1 MTASRRDA
9 VPAGWIFTRIELTA
23 RYPVMVPPALSYCG
37 CRLTS
42 VVLMS
47 LRSTPAL
54 ASASMTACWRLLV
67 WSIAPVT
74 SRAVNSMPTSA
85 VSVSGTPCTWPEPT
99 TVTWRG
105 LSPTHSGL
113 WSQADAAAARP
124 NASTRRIGAL
134 ARWLMGMLGT
144 LVADDGYRVGVAVE
158 GAVPAAPHQVITQRH
173 RQPSAERDPGV
184 PMQAEQDV
192 GAGRDRQ
199 DRSHRVTGHFE
210 SARQIR
216 LLNPQDDHSRRH
228 PD

>member
-1 MTASRRDA
+1 MTASSLDA
-9 VPAGWIFTRIELTA
+9 ASAGWILTRIEFDA
-23 RYPVMVPPALSYCG
+23 RYPVMAPPALSYCG

-47 LRSTPAL
+47 LRSRPPL
-54 ASASMTACWRLLV
+54 DRASVTACWRVLV
-67 WSIAPVT
+67 WSIAAVT

-105 LSPTHSGL
+105 LSPTRSGV

-124 NASTRRIGAL
+124 NTSTRRIGAL
-134 ARWLMGMLGT
+134 ARWLIGMLGT
-144 LVADDGYRVGVAVE
+144 LVADDGHRVGVAIQ
-158 GAVPAAPHQVITQRH
+158 GAVQAAPHQVITQRH

-199 DRSHRVTGHFE
+199 HRGHRITGHFE
-210 SARQIR
+210 AARQIR
-216 LLNPQDDHSRRH
+216 LLNSQDDHPR
-228 PD
+228 